1 MRRGRHREGQ
11 EFSTGI
17 ESSDLRGSGFSLTM
31 AKPVLTVRRA
41 EADYREKELKK
52 NRDAFELEEVASP
65 GMIRLHALSLLCVLL
80 RYSEFLLCL
89 ATTALKHRQAPRRS
103 GER

>member
-52 NRDAFELEEVASP
+52 IA
-65 GMIRLHALSLLCVLL
+65 MLSNW
-80 RYSEFLLCL
+80 RKS
-89 ATTALKHRQAPRRS
+89 HRPA
-103 GER
+103 